1 VKAIVVELD
10 KREAVVLSDDGLF
23 KRIRNENYEV
33 GQTVSIKA
41 EKRTV
46 SRLAAGA
53 AGVAAAF
60 AVCTIGSFAYFTPV
74 DYVSLDVNPSVEY
87 SANMFD
93 RILDVRAVNDD
104 GVEIL
109 SNLRLKN
116 MTIGDAVKTTLDEM
130 IAGGF
135 LTDGPNEKVV
145 IATSNKRPDKAE
157 RLAKTLE
164 RDIRIYLDSRE
175 DIAVKVEAEAVG
187 PDKVKEAKELGVTP
201 GKLNLVEKLQS
212 STSGAISKE
221 EWLSMPVRDI
231 QKAIKENHKSEKD
244 RKGSHNYR
252 KEKDGRYDREKYNYG
267 EEWSNRDHGQVS
279 GSGLTRDGKW
289 APDQTDR
296 DDRDGF
302 KTRRNDGGGFE
313 TRWNGG
319 DSFKTRWNGGDDDR
333 QTERKTG
340 FWDDDDEGRRTDFR
354 NDGDGDHRDGFHNDD
369 DRDWENGSR
378 DHDDGR
384 SDRDDRKEKANKKRS
399 HN

>member
-1 VKAIVVELD
+1 MKAIVVEID

-33 GQTVSIKA
+33 GQTVSIRA

-60 AVCTIGSFAYFTPV
+60 AVCTIGSFAYFTPS

-104 GVEIL
+104 GAEIL

-135 LTDGPNEKVV
+135 ITDGPDEKVV
-145 IATSNKRPDKAE
+145 IAISNKRPDKAE
-157 RLAKTLE
+157 HLAKTLE
-164 RDIRIYLDSRE
+164 RDIRIYLNSRE
-175 DIAVKVEAEAVG
+175 DVAVKVEAEAVG

-201 GKLNLVEKLQS
+201 GKLNLVEKLES
-212 STSGAISKE
+212 STSGAISRE

-244 RKGSHNYR
+244 RKGSYNDG
-252 KEKDGRYDREKYNYG
+252 KEKDDRQDREKYNYG
-267 EEWSNRDHGQVS
+267 EERSKRDHGQVS
-279 GSGLTRDGKW
+279 GSGLTRNGKW
-289 APDQTDR
+289 APDRTRQ
-296 DDRDGF
+296 DDRSDI
-302 KTRRNDGGGFE
+302 KARRNDGGSKA
-313 TRWNGG
+313 RWN
-319 DSFKTRWNGGDDDR
+319 DD
-333 QTERKTG
+333 
-340 FWDDDDEGRRTDFR
+340 
-354 NDGDGDHRDGFHNDD
+354 DD
-369 DRDWENGSR
+369 DRDRQDGSR
-378 DHDDGR
+378 DHDDER